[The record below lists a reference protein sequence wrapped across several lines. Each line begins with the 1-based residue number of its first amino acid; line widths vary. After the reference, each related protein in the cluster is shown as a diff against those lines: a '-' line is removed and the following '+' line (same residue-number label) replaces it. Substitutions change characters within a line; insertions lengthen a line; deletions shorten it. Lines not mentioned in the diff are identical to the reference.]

1 MPSGSADDAVGS
13 GVVETGAS
21 ADGVM
26 GSGAVVT
33 GTSGV
38 VVGVL
43 ATGAGVKGVGGSR
56 AAAGPGVVVSGAG
69 AKVAGDSGAG
79 VGPGVGVT
87 GRYASPGAQPQ
98 ESRAMWS
105 TKSNALVEGSM
116 QSHCR
121 TSVGWIVAALSSLA
135 SLHSMSMQ
143 YASAFQCPH
152 TQTSCLLSA
161 KIGSISRGTRTST
174 RSGHTGLDTRSTTAE
189 RNVYALSAKHNSSRL
204 TSYNP
209 EEAADKNHAE
219 ESQRSWPT

>member
-13 GVVETGAS
+13 GIAETGAS
-21 ADGVM
+21 ADGVV

-33 GTSGV
+33 GSSGV

-43 ATGAGVKGVGGSR
+43 STGAGVKGVGGSR
-56 AAAGPGVVVSGAG
+56 AAAGPGVVVSGPRAP
-69 AKVAGDSGAG
+69 G

-98 ESRAMWS
+98 ELRAMWS

-143 YASAFQCPH
+143 DASAFQCPH
-152 TQTSCLLSA
+152 TQTSC
-161 KIGSISRGTRTST
+161 
-174 RSGHTGLDTRSTTAE
+174 
-189 RNVYALSAKHNSSRL
+189 
-204 TSYNP
+204 
-209 EEAADKNHAE
+209 
-219 ESQRSWPT
+219 